1 MVKRQFEIL
10 LSIRPVRNLSRPPF
24 PRSRQNHAEYA
35 SSFSSLETYS
45 RFFTRKQLKQEE
57 NMAILGLTHNE
68 HGMALEK
75 LPVAIKVAIGE
86 GPNPDVEDGEPQA
99 LFHFV
104 FKRKVMRGQSVCWE
118 SAPEIAEVYGEKPT
132 QLGVIFLHD
141 DPREVFPSEY
151 ALWTRRG
158 RFCHGELVQIANGSD
173 VQYKMQAIRRTR
185 EHPEGE
191 PWPGERKY
199 LDGPQKGQPVEG
211 CGAGCPELESGNCG
225 PSGDLYFILERFP
238 SLGAICRLHTG
249 GKTSVP
255 NLSNAVAQ
263 LHNWNGGRLKGV
275 KAVLKVTP
283 EMRWHPGRIGGWETS
298 VVPILSLEIGGTTL
312 EGLITNMREPARV
325 LQEAHAACGGEQWD
339 QCVVRESEEERAQ
352 EIAEEFYPQN
362 KGLTEEQ
369 ICAAVGSPENAEQY
383 AAICDLARRLGYSD
397 DRIRM
402 LFKRDTRNPV
412 RMERKLRNQLDELP

>member
-1 MVKRQFEIL
+1 MG
-10 LSIRPVRNLSRPPF
+10 
-24 PRSRQNHAEYA
+24 
-35 SSFSSLETYS
+35 
-45 RFFTRKQLKQEE
+45 
-57 NMAILGLTHNE
+57 ILGLTHDE
-68 HGMALEK
+68 KGAALEK

-86 GPNPDVEDGEPQA
+86 GPDPDDENGNPRA

-104 FKRKVMRGQSVCWE
+104 FKRKVMRGGSVYWE
-118 SAPEIAEVYGEKPT
+118 SAPDIAEVYGEKPT
-132 QLGVIFLHD
+132 KLGVIFLHD

-158 RFCHGELVQIANGSD
+158 RFCHGELVQIANGNG
-173 VQYKMQAIRRTR
+173 VHYKMQAIRRTR
-185 EHPEGE
+185 EHPEGK
-191 PWPGERKY
+191 PWPGDRKY
-199 LDGPQKGQPVEG
+199 LAGPRKGQPVEG

-225 PSGDLYFILERFP
+225 PSGDLYFILEQFP
-238 SLGAICRLHTG
+238 SLGAVCRLHTG

-263 LHNWNGGRLKGV
+263 LHSWNGGRLKGV
-275 KAVLKVTP
+275 KATLRVTP

-312 EGLITNMREPARV
+312 ESLITDMTGPARL
-325 LQEAHAACGGEQWD
+325 LQKAQAACGGEQWG
-339 QCVVRESEEERAQ
+339 QCVVRESEEERAS

-369 ICAAVGSPENAEQY
+369 ICAAVGSSKNAERY
-383 AAICDLARRLGYSD
+383 ATICNMARQLGYSD

-402 LFKRDTRNPV
+402 LFKQGATKPV
-412 RMERKLRNQLDELP
+412 LVERKLRNQLDKRPENAVSREGR

>member
-1 MVKRQFEIL
+1 MG
-10 LSIRPVRNLSRPPF
+10 
-24 PRSRQNHAEYA
+24 
-35 SSFSSLETYS
+35 
-45 RFFTRKQLKQEE
+45 
-57 NMAILGLTHNE
+57 ILGLTHDE
-68 HGMALEK
+68 KGVALEK

-86 GPNPDVEDGEPQA
+86 GPDPDDENGDPRA

-104 FKRKVMRGQSVCWE
+104 FKRKVMRGQSVYWE
-118 SAPEIAEVYGEKPT
+118 SAPDIAEVYGEKPT
-132 QLGVIFLHD
+132 KLGVIFLHD

-158 RFCHGELVQIANGSD
+158 RFCHGELVQIANGNGAH
-173 VQYKMQAIRRTR
+173 YKMQAIRRTR

-225 PSGDLYFILERFP
+225 PSGDLYFILEKFP

-275 KAVLKVTP
+275 KATLKVTP

-312 EGLITNMREPARV
+312 ESLITDMTEPARL
-325 LQEAHAACGGEQWD
+325 LQKAQSGCAGEQWGH
-339 QCVVRESEEERAQ
+339 CVVRESEEERAP

-362 KGLTEEQ
+362 RDLGEEAT
-369 ICAAVGSPENAEQY
+369 CAAVGSSEQAEQC
-383 AAICDLARRLGYSD
+383 ATICDLARRVGYSEAKIE
-397 DRIRM
+397 RLLGQR
-402 LFKRDTRNPV
+402 RRNPV
-412 RMERKLRNQLDELP
+412 RLERKLRNQLDERPDNAVSRERE